1 MEERWDTQDRAEHS
15 PTGRGEHW
23 GGVTMGYGHS
33 PEMTLLKKHAFY
45 REKEVRGI
53 GNGARQSEPI
63 VHSAHTKPTEV
74 MKELREL
81 R

>member
-1 MEERWDTQDRAEHS
+1 
-15 PTGRGEHW
+15 
-23 GGVTMGYGHS
+23 MGYPGPCRTFTHWAWRALGRS
-33 PEMTLLKKHAFY
+33 DNGLRALTSRDTTKKPAFY
-45 REKEVRGI
+45 KEKEVRGI

-74 MKELREL
+74 MKELRES